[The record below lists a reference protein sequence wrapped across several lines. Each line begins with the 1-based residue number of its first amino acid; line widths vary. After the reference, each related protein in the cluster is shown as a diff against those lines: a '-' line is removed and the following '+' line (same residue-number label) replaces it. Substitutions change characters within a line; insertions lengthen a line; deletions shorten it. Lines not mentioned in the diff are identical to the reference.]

1 MMGGWRLDLMGAGLA
16 AGLMLA
22 ACSAMPPTQP
32 GTAETRPGG
41 GIGGTGIDAGS
52 LAGTG
57 VVGTVTG
64 FGSIQV
70 NGLRIDVDDAFP
82 VRSPLGDRTVA
93 DLAEGDVI
101 ELIGSRTDAGI
112 RPARMARLLTVIGVA
127 DSRPVD
133 GRDSL
138 SIMGIAVVPERD
150 STLGPPPATVA
161 DLAGRRVAV
170 SGLWHDGQ
178 VVASRLEALPDRPG
192 GDGPVALI
200 AGAVE
205 SDPDGTRRIGP
216 LPIVGPDDEDLPD
229 GAYVTA
235 SGIYRD
241 GRFAARA
248 VSVGRPVLPAA
259 LQRLSVEAYARPGGT
274 APSLAGVGL
283 AVEAGTRLD
292 AMDGRRGVFIG
303 GFDGTFRIEHG
314 IPLPDGHVARRRALD
329 AVGDGFQPRSGAIDL
344 R

>member
-1 MMGGWRLDLMGAGLA
+1 MMGGWRLDLMGTALA

-22 ACSAMPPTQP
+22 ACTALPP

-41 GIGGTGIDAGS
+41 GIGGTGIDAGT
-52 LAGTG
+52 LAATG

-64 FGSIQV
+64 FGSVHV

-93 DLAEGDVI
+93 DLDEGDVI
-101 ELIGSRTDAGI
+101 ELIGTRSDAGI

-127 DSRPVD
+127 DGPPAD
-133 GRDSL
+133 GGDGL
-138 SIMGIAVVPERD
+138 SIMGIAVVPEPGA
-150 STLGPPPATVA
+150 TLDPPPATAA

-178 VVASRLEALPDRPG
+178 VVASRLEALPDEPD
-192 GDGPVALI
+192 GDGPAALI
-200 AGAVE
+200 AGAIE

-216 LPIVGPDDEDLPD
+216 LPIVWADGAAVPD

-235 SGIYRD
+235 SGSYRD

-248 VSVGRPVLPAA
+248 VRVGRPVLPAA
-259 LQRLSVEAYARPGGT
+259 LRRLSVEAYALPGGT
-274 APSLAGVGL
+274 APALDGVGL
-283 AVEAGTRLD
+283 AVAAGTRLD
-292 AMDGRRGVFIG
+292 EMGGRRGVFIG

-314 IPLPDGHVARRRALD
+314 IPLPEGHDARRRALD
-329 AVGDGFQPRSGAIDL
+329 AVGDGFQPQSGALDL